1 MNTYNIGSV
10 SGGQN
15 QFGDHG
21 VNVTGGGRVQINHG
35 ASPADAVRL
44 AGELVRQLRQ
54 DQSALVGQ
62 AELLQG
68 ELVGAQQDG
77 REVDQG
83 RVRRWLETIA
93 TGAGAGSAALALAQA
108 LGGAIG
114 L

>member
-21 VNVTGGGRVQINHG
+21 VNVDGQGRVQINHG
-35 ASPADAVRL
+35 ASAAEAVRL
-44 AGELVRQLRQ
+44 AGELVEQLRAEQ
-54 DQSALVGQ
+54 PGLVGD

-68 ELVGAQQDG
+68 EIVSAQQEG
-77 REVDQG
+77 RAVDQG
-83 RVRRWLETIA
+83 RVRRWLDAIQA
-93 TGAGAGSAALALAQA
+93 GAGAGGAALALAQA
-108 LGGAIG
+108 LGGVIG

>member
-21 VNVTGGGRVQINHG
+21 VNVSGGGRAQINHG
-35 ASPADAVRL
+35 ASPAEAIRL
-44 AGELVRQLRQ
+44 AGELVRRLRQ
-54 DQSALVGQ
+54 DQPALVGQ
-62 AELLQG
+62 AELLEG
-68 ELVGAQQDG
+68 ELVSAQREG

-83 RVRRWLETIA
+83 RVRRWLEAISA
-93 TGAGAGSAALALAQA
+93 GAGAAGGALALAQA